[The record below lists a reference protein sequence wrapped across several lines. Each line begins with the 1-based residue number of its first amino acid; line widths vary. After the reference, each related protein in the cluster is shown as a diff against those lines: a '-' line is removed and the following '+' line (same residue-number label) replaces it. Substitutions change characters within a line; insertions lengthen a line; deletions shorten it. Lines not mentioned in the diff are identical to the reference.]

1 MPISRFFTCIH
12 SQCPADRFLAN
23 VPWQFSAPGNPN
35 TTGPS
40 NNQTLWVFKTNGDVW
55 SSPAVAD
62 GIVYVGSFDRY
73 LYAVNATDGSKVW
86 SFKTG
91 GTIFTSPA
99 VANNVVY
106 IGSRRP
112 QHLCFRR
119 PKRQLNLE
127 LHNWRRPLNVLP
139 RLQAA

>member
-1 MPISRFFTCIH
+1 MFH
-12 SQCPADRFLAN
+12 GN
-23 VPWQFSAPGNPN
+23 SAHHGNPN

-106 IGSRRP
+106 IGSDD
-112 QHLCFRR
+112 
-119 PKRQLNLE
+119 
-127 LHNWRRPLNVLP
+127 HNIYALDAQSGSLIWNYTTGG
-139 RLQAA
+139 AAECSPTVAGGIFTLAQTTTTSTP